1 MNELVER
8 LALWASA
15 DEALANEVLANEV
28 SAKQALAKQTLAKN
42 ALAKRALAEK
52 AKKALAKKA
61 VGKNTAAIIP
71 GSLRSEGAAH
81 KFQVLIDNI
90 PDAEAASEAPSGA
103 GWRVGLLGDRLK
115 ARGGKLIGLG
125 LSMGEIQSAAGE
137 LFKLVRDRVGADRMC
152 EIIAATPGLR

>member
-1 MNELVER
+1 MNERVEQ
-8 LALWASA
+8 LAPWAGA

-28 SAKQALAKQTLAKN
+28 SANEVSAKKALTKQTLAK
-42 ALAKRALAEK
+42 RAL

-103 GWRVGLLGDRLK
+103 GWIVGLLGDRLK

-125 LSMGEIQSAAGE
+125 LSMGEIQGTAGE
-137 LFKLVRDRVGADRMC
+137 LFKFGRDRVAADRMG
-152 EIIAATPGLR
+152 ETIAATPRLR